1 MFKDETSSAKL
12 ATFTCA
18 CCAESALHA
27 DCVIAS
33 LDDFDPSLLHSP
45 DRQND
50 QHMLNDYFDK
60 DCPLPQLPF
69 SESDSPLH
77 DLMVDP
83 AGVRQSDTGKF
94 QLLLCGLCRKKLNKG
109 KRPALSLVNR
119 TFLGDV
125 PDELKDLTVVEEA
138 MIARCRAKC
147 WIVQLKEE
155 NQDLQLS
162 PPVADIITPI
172 CVIFVGSCPPT

>member
-1 MFKDETSSAKL
+1 MLKKHIHLLKKAKLKPSEQAHEIHRCQLCSDWPQTPSSELKCHLVQMFKDETSSAKL

-33 LDDFDPSLLHSP
+33 PDDFDLSLLHRP
-45 DRQND
+45 DHQND
-50 QHMLNDYFDK
+50 QHIFNDYFDK

-77 DLMVDP
+77 DLMINP

-94 QLLLCGLCRKKLNKG
+94 QLLLCSLCHKKLNKG
-109 KRPALSLVNR
+109 K
-119 TFLGDV
+119 
-125 PDELKDLTVVEEA
+125 
-138 MIARCRAKC
+138 
-147 WIVQLKEE
+147 
-155 NQDLQLS
+155 
-162 PPVADIITPI
+162 
-172 CVIFVGSCPPT
+172 